1 MLEYIELMYRDPSRG
16 PCIETIYP
24 TLLGFG
30 GIHGIILSYP
40 LSYTETKS
48 VSNKP
53 SLTRRYTL
61 EPTSYSLQRVNPHT
75 KLLKLQG
82 CFPKH
87 VQSYAAI
94 VMSNTIR
101 QLLSTRATSEP
112 AKGGNLRYN
121 RNNLRE
127 IVETLQKSTI
137 NQSVP

>member
-1 MLEYIELMYRDPSRG
+1 M
-16 PCIETIYP
+16 
-24 TLLGFG
+24 
-30 GIHGIILSYP
+30 
-40 LSYTETKS
+40 
-48 VSNKP
+48 
-53 SLTRRYTL
+53 
-61 EPTSYSLQRVNPHT
+61 NPHT